1 MLKER
6 KSYFRCAVLSAKKG
20 FFTFLWGLG
29 FYWAFRTALM
39 DIRKYKEY
47 KSTLNEKKD
56 LIEGKKLIART
67 EPRRFVA
74 NLTKMYRS

>member
-1 MLKER
+1 
-6 KSYFRCAVLSAKKG
+6 
-20 FFTFLWGLG
+20 
-29 FYWAFRTALM
+29 M

-47 KSTLNEKKD
+47 KSTLKEKKD